1 MRAMT
6 MPTAPYNGTASVTQ
20 IINQPLSTVGPHRVH
35 TEPPPPPRKPH
46 HKTYAHARRP
56 NSNAARRG
64 AYNALKN
71 AGKLPDIKPDD
82 VMTSPT
88 SQASR
93 PQSIYGQARDWFCSA
108 AAPSHAVLDRTR
120 EGLRQYA
127 GYFPNAFG
135 IAFRA
140 WSASFVETV
149 RSTCLGPYDP
159 AAEATSPSTDP
170 ATTLES
176 LDRSPEWVTARTL
189 ENAAVAFYHVM
200 ESEFGSAPS
209 EQPMNATLQTTE
221 DSQLRAAVTPGSEN
235 FKEAVSKIVS
245 LPTIMDNRPCLAFE
259 DMMRRIDGEFIFY
272 GKADMFRGQSIQGK
286 IVVISPVLRDSL
298 GSIRDVLNDISR
310 NNDILL
316 SDAYLPPTYLPRKI
330 KLDEN
335 GVASSPNAMPEDH
348 WECLGID
355 PSRCFIWDATDPA
368 LFDREMILEMSEIAL
383 DTIARSPARTVFV
396 ITDSLSAAEFMRL
409 HEGSGV
415 AIRLE
420 QLR

>member
-1 MRAMT
+1 MTIARRRQEIRAMT
-6 MPTAPYNGTASVTQ
+6 MPTVPYNGTASVAQ

-46 HKTYAHARRP
+46 HKTYAHAWRP

-64 AYNALKN
+64 AYKALKK

-93 PQSIYGQARDWFCSA
+93 PQSIYGQTRDWFCSA
-108 AAPSHAVLDRTR
+108 AAPSHAVLDRIG
-120 EGLRQYA
+120 EDLRQYA
-127 GYFPNAFG
+127 GYLPNAFG

-149 RSTCLGPYDP
+149 RWACLEPVER
-159 AAEATSPSTDP
+159 AAEAPFPDTDL
-170 ATTLES
+170 ATVVES

-189 ENAAVAFYHVM
+189 NAAVAFYQVM
-200 ESEFGSAPS
+200 ESEFGSAPA
-209 EQPMNATLQTTE
+209 EQPVNATLQTTE
-221 DSQLRAAVTPGSEN
+221 DSQLRAAVTPGSKN
-235 FKEAVSKIVS
+235 LKEAVSKIVS

-259 DMMRRIDGEFIFY
+259 DMMRRIDGKFMFH
-272 GKADMFRGQSIQGK
+272 GRVDMFRGQSIQGK

-316 SDAYLPPTYLPRKI
+316 TDAYLPPTYLPRKI

-348 WECLGID
+348 WE
-355 PSRCFIWDATDPA
+355 
-368 LFDREMILEMSEIAL
+368 
-383 DTIARSPARTVFV
+383 
-396 ITDSLSAAEFMRL
+396 
-409 HEGSGV
+409 
-415 AIRLE
+415 
-420 QLR
+420 